1 MFLMA
6 VAEKDEVLEGIVDD
20 IVKVFRSSSESEK
33 LQRILI
39 YGGDEKS
46 REYVCDKL
54 REKMAEDLR
63 EVVSGDSFEKM
74 PDTYAFELEYFLKI
88 ARAQAIP

>member
-1 MFLMA
+1 MILLRFLG
-6 VAEKDEVLEGIVDD
+6 VLQNP
-20 IVKVFRSSSESEK
+20 KNC
-33 LQRILI
+33 
-39 YGGDEKS
+39 